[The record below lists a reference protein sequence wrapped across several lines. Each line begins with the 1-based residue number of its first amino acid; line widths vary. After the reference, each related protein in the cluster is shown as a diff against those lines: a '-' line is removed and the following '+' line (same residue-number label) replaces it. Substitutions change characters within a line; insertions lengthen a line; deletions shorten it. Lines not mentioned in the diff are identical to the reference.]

1 MMTTSLQRNEA
12 ARWLSQRDDF
22 VILTHAIPDG
32 DTTGCS
38 AALCRGLRQ
47 LGKRAWILKNE
58 DLTPKFAA
66 LHEGLTKDAP
76 AEGDTLVSVDIPAPH
91 LLPASAKPLADR
103 ISLRIDHHFSV
114 NHFSPFELVDPDAGA
129 CGDIVYDV
137 LMELGVR
144 LDQAMGEALYTA
156 VSTDTGGF
164 RYANTNAHS
173 FRTAMACVE
182 AGADIHSINL
192 AMFETN
198 SLARLR
204 IQGWIVENLRFSQEG
219 KAAVCAI
226 PREVEIRMGATRD
239 DMDNISG
246 FPRTVEGVR
255 IAATLREGEAGEVK
269 LSVRALPGYN
279 AAAVCERFGGG
290 GHKGAAGATL
300 HMTLEEAAEA
310 VEKAMPDVS

>member
-1 MMTTSLQRNEA
+1 MMTSLQRNEA
-12 ARWLSQRDDF
+12 ARWLAQRDNF
-22 VILTHAIPDG
+22 VILTHASPDG
-32 DTTGCS
+32 DTSGCA

-47 LGKRAWILKNE
+47 LGKQAWILKNE
-58 DLTPKFAA
+58 ELTQKFIP
-66 LHEGLTKDAP
+66 LHTGLTKDAP
-76 AEGDTLVSVDIPAPH
+76 AEGDTFVSVDIPTTH
-91 LLPASAKPLADR
+91 LLPDSAKPLAER
-103 ISLRIDHHFSV
+103 IDLRIDHHFSAG
-114 NHFSPFELVDPDAGA
+114 HFSPYELIDYEAGA

-137 LMELGVR
+137 LMELGVK
-144 LDQAMGEALYTA
+144 LDKPMAEALYTA

-173 FRTAMACVE
+173 FLTAMACVE

-204 IQGWIVENLRFSQEG
+204 IQGWIVENLRFSQGG
-219 KAAVCAI
+219 KAVVCAI
-226 PREVEIRMGATRD
+226 PKEVELGMGATRE
-239 DMDNISG
+239 DMDSISS

-255 IAATLREGEAGEVK
+255 IAATLRVGDKGEIK

-279 AAAVCERFGGG
+279 AAAVCEQFGGG